1 MSATDYAVVDP
12 ATGETVK
19 TYETISDDALKD
31 AIGRAHAAHPA
42 WGRGTTVEER
52 AKIIGRVG
60 ELHNERKQELAEIIV
75 REMGKPIEQ
84 AVGEVEFSA
93 AIYQYYADNGPGLMK
108 DEQIDLLD
116 GDGSAFVRRSSVGLL
131 LGIMPWNYPYYQVA
145 RFAGPNLVAGNT
157 ILLKHAPQ
165 CPESSAAMEQMFHDA
180 GVPKDAYINIYA
192 TNDQIAWVIP
202 DPRLRGVSLTGSGR
216 AGAAVAEIAGRH
228 LKKVVL
234 ELGGSD
240 PFIVLKADDLDSV
253 VEAAVGGRLEN
264 TGQACNAAKRFIV
277 LDDQYDAFVE
287 KFAAALTQVEPGD
300 PKSADAPIGPLSST
314 AAADRLEQQVEQ
326 ALANGARLV
335 AGGGREGNF
344 FKTAVLTDITPENP
358 AYTEEF
364 FGPVAQVYKV
374 GSEEEA
380 VRLANDTPYGL
391 GSYVYTTDSEQAL
404 RVADQI
410 EAGMVFIN
418 AVGAEGVELPF
429 GGVKASGFGRELGR
443 FGMDE
448 FVNKKLIRVGG

>member
-1 MSATDYAVVDP
+1 MSAIQYAVVDP
-12 ATGETVK
+12 ATGETHK
-19 TYETISDDALKD
+19 TYDTISDADLKD
-31 AIGRAHAAHPA
+31 AIGRAHKAHEA
-42 WGRGTTVEER
+42 WGKNTTVEER
-52 AKIIGRVG
+52 AKIIARVG
-60 ELHNERKQELAEIIV
+60 ELHTERQEELAEIIV

-84 AVGEVEFSA
+84 ARGEVEFSA
-93 AIYQYYADNGPGLMK
+93 AIYQYYADNAADLLK
-108 DEQIDLLD
+108 DEPIKLLE
-116 GDGSAFVRRSSVGLL
+116 GEGSAFIRRTSVGLL

-145 RFAGPNLVAGNT
+145 RFAGPNLVIGNT
-157 ILLKHAPQ
+157 VLLKHAPQ
-165 CPESSAAMEQMFHDA
+165 CPESAAAMEQMFHDA

-192 TNDQIAWVIP
+192 AHEQIETVIA
-202 DPRLRGVSLTGSGR
+202 DPRVQGVSLTGSGR

-240 PFIVLKADDLDSV
+240 PFLVLQAEDLDAV

-277 LDDQYDAFVE
+277 LDEYYDTFVE
-287 KFAAALTQVEPGD
+287 KFTSALTEVDPGD
-300 PKSADAPIGPLSST
+300 PHSPETTIGPLSST
-314 AAADRLEQQVEQ
+314 AAADRLESQVQ
-326 ALANGARLV
+326 LALENGAKL
-335 AGGGREGNF
+335 AGGGGREGNF
-344 FKTAVLTDITPENP
+344 FKTAILTDIKPDNP
-358 AYTEEF
+358 AYREEF
-364 FGPVAQVYKV
+364 FGPVAQVYRV
-374 GSEEEA
+374 SSEEEA
-380 VRLANDTPYGL
+380 IRLANDTPYGL
-391 GSYVYTTDSEQAL
+391 GSYVFTNDEQQAL

-443 FGMDE
+443 FGLDE

>member
-1 MSATDYAVVDP
+1 VTDYAVVDP
-12 ATGETVK
+12 ATGDTLK
-19 TYETISDDALKD
+19 TYETISDDDLKA
-31 AIGRAHAAHPA
+31 AIGRAADAHAG
-42 WGRGTTVEER
+42 WSKGKTVEER
-52 AKIIGRVG
+52 AAIIQRVAD
-60 ELHNERKQELAEIIV
+60 LHNERKQELGEIIV

-93 AIYQYYADNGPGLMK
+93 AIYEYYANNAADLLK
-108 DEQIDLLD
+108 DEPIELLE
-116 GDGSAFVRRSSVGLL
+116 GEGSAFIRRSSVGLL

-145 RFAGPNLVAGNT
+145 RFAGPNLAIGNT

-165 CPESSAAMEQMFHDA
+165 CPESAAAMEEIFHEA

-192 TNDQIAWVIP
+192 TNEQIEWVIA
-202 DPRLRGVSLTGSGR
+202 DPRVQGVSLTGSGR
-216 AGAAVAEIAGRH
+216 AGAAVAQIAGRH

-240 PFIVLKADDLDSV
+240 PFIVLKTDDLDAV

-264 TGQACNAAKRFIV
+264 TGQACNAAKRFVV
-277 LDDQYDAFVE
+277 LDEYYDDFVS
-287 KFAAALTQVEPGD
+287 KFSDALTKVEPSD
-300 PKSADAPIGPLSST
+300 PKEEGTAIGPLSSAT
-314 AAADRLEQQVEQ
+314 AAERLEEQVKR
-326 ALANGARLV
+326 ALDSGAKLA
-335 AGGGREGNF
+335 AGGGRENNF
-344 FKTAVLTDITPENP
+344 FKPAVMTDITPDNP

-374 GSEEEA
+374 SSEEEA

-391 GSYVYTTDSEQAL
+391 GSYVFTSDEDQAL

-443 FGMDE
+443 FGADE

>member
-1 MSATDYAVVDP
+1 MSTIEYAVVNP
-12 ATGETVK
+12 ATGETLK
-19 TYETISDDALKD
+19 TYDIIGDDDLKA
-31 AIGRAHAAHPA
+31 AIGRAADAHRG
-42 WGRGTTVEER
+42 WGRETSIEDR
-52 AKIIGRVG
+52 AKVIARVA
-60 ELHNERKQELAEIIV
+60 ELHNERKQQLGEIIT

-93 AIYQYYADNGPGLMK
+93 AIYQYYADNAVELMK
-108 DEQIDLLD
+108 DEPIELLD
-116 GDGSAFVRRSSVGLL
+116 GEGSAFIRRSSVGLL

-145 RFAGPNLVAGNT
+145 RFAGPNLVVGNT

-165 CPESSAAMEQMFHDA
+165 CPESAAAMEQIFHEA
-180 GVPKDAYINIYA
+180 GVPQDAYINIYA
-192 TNDQIAWVIP
+192 TNEQIEWVIG
-202 DPRLRGVSLTGSGR
+202 DPRVQGVSLTGSGR
-216 AGAAVAEIAGRH
+216 AGAAVAQIAGRH

-240 PFIVLKADDLDSV
+240 PFIVLKADDLDGV

-277 LDDQYDAFVE
+277 VDEYYDDFVK
-287 KFAAALTQVEPGD
+287 KFTEALTKVEPGD
-300 PKSADAPIGPLSST
+300 PGSADTAIGPLSST
-314 AAADRLEQQVEQ
+314 AAADRLESQVKQ
-326 ALANGARLV
+326 ALDNGAKLA
-335 AGGGREGNF
+335 AGGGRDGNF
-344 FKTAVLTDITPENP
+344 FKTAVLTDITPDNP

-364 FGPVAQVYKV
+364 FGPVAQVYRV
-374 GSEEEA
+374 PSEDEA
-380 VRLANDTPYGL
+380 VRLANDTPFGL
-391 GSYVYTTDSEQAL
+391 GSYVYTTDKDQAL

-443 FGMDE
+443 FGTDE

>member
-1 MSATDYAVVDP
+1 MSTIEYAVIDP
-12 ATGETVK
+12 ATGETLK
-19 TYETISDDALKD
+19 TYETISDDDLKV
-31 AIGRAHAAHPA
+31 AVGRASAAHRD
-42 WGRGTTVEER
+42 WGRGTKVADR
-52 AKIIGRVG
+52 ARVVARVA
-60 ELHNERKQELAEIIV
+60 ELHTERRQALAEIIV

-84 AVGEVEFSA
+84 ALGEVDFSA
-93 AIYQYYADNGPGLMK
+93 AIYQYYADHAAELLQ
-108 DEQIDLLD
+108 DEPIELLD
-116 GDGSAFVRRSSVGLL
+116 GEGSAFIRRSSVGLL

-145 RFAGPNLVAGNT
+145 RFAGPNLVVGNT

-165 CPESSAAMEQMFHDA
+165 CPESAAAMEQIFHEA
-180 GVPKDAYINIYA
+180 GVPEDAYINIYA
-192 TNDQIAWVIP
+192 SNEQIAWVIG
-202 DPRLRGVSLTGSGR
+202 DPRLQGVSLTGSGR

-240 PFIVLKADDLDSV
+240 PFILLKADDLDTV

-277 LDDQYDAFVE
+277 LDEYYDAFVE
-287 KFAAALTQVEPGD
+287 KFTQALTQVEPGD
-300 PKSADAPIGPLSST
+300 PSSPATTIGPLSST
-314 AAADRLEQQVEQ
+314 AAADRLEGQVKEALEQ
-326 ALANGARLV
+326 GARLL
-335 AGGGREGNF
+335 AGGGRDGNF

-374 GSEEEA
+374 ASEEEA

-391 GSYVYTTDSEQAL
+391 GSYVFTTDDEQAL

-429 GGVKASGFGRELGR
+429 GGVKNSGFGRELGR
-443 FGMDE
+443 FGADE

>member
-12 ATGETVK
+12 ATGETLK
-19 TYETISDDALKD
+19 TYDTISDDALKD
-31 AIGRAHAAHPA
+31 AIARAHAAHVA
-42 WGRGTTVEER
+42 WGRETTVEER
-52 AKIIGRVG
+52 AAIIRRVG
-60 ELHNERKQELAEIIV
+60 ELHNERQQELGEIIV

-93 AIYQYYADNGPGLMK
+93 AIYEFYADNAEKLLA
-108 DEQIDLLD
+108 DEPIELLD
-116 GDGSAFVRRSSVGLL
+116 GEGSAFVRRSSVGVL

-165 CPESSAAMEQMFHDA
+165 CPESSAVMEQIFHEA
-180 GVPKDAYINIYA
+180 GVPQDAYINIYA
-192 TNDQIAWVIP
+192 TNEQIADVIA
-202 DPRLRGVSLTGSGR
+202 DPRVQGVSLTGSGR
-216 AGAAVAEIAGRH
+216 AGAAVAELAGRH

-240 PFIVLKADDLDSV
+240 PFLVLQNEDLDAV

-277 LDDQYDAFVE
+277 LEDHYDAFVD
-287 KFAAALTQVEPGD
+287 KFTKALTEVEPGD
-300 PKSADAPIGPLSST
+300 PKSEGTTIGPLSST
-314 AAADRLEQQVEQ
+314 GAADRLEGQVKE
-326 ALANGARLV
+326 ALDNGAKLV

-391 GSYVYTTDSEQAL
+391 GSYVYTSDQEQAL

-443 FGMDE
+443 FGADE